1 MKLLFVHQNYP
12 GPFRH
17 LAPAL
22 ARSPDHRVAA
32 LHMRSDLPDRVDGVQ
47 LVSYRPSRN
56 STRDVHPWLRD
67 LETKTIRGEAAFR
80 AASALRG
87 RGYEPDI
94 VIGHPGWGEMM
105 FLKDVWPQARMAVHC
120 DYYFRRDGGD
130 VGFDP
135 EFVTPDPL
143 DASRIAFRN
152 LHLDMTLREAD
163 AGLAPTQFQADAFPG
178 FFRQWITVVPD
189 GIDTV
194 RFAPRADAVVDV
206 GEGLVLTRDDE
217 VVSFCAPVLEPG
229 SGYHI
234 FMRALPELLAA
245 RPAAHIVIA
254 GGEGAPADWPS
265 AGLSWKQTF
274 IDEVRLLVGPADWAR
289 VHFMGRPDQRGRL
302 ALAQVSRVHV
312 HLSYPF
318 PLSPYLIEAM
328 SAGCAVVAGDTE
340 PVREAVTHGESGI
353 LVDYFDVPGVAAS
366 IASLLADAA
375 MRTELGARARAVA
388 CSGWDLNAV
397 SLPRAKAWLEAVA
410 A

>member
-12 GPFRH
+12 GPFRY

-22 ARSPDHRVAA
+22 ARLPDHRVAA
-32 LHMRSDLPDRVDGVQ
+32 LHMRADLPDRVDGVH
-47 LVSYRPSRN
+47 LVSYRASRN

-80 AASALRG
+80 AASALRD

-105 FLKDVWPQARMAVHC
+105 FLKDAWPNARMVVHC
-120 DYYFRRDGGD
+120 DYYFRKDGGD

-143 DASRIAFRN
+143 DTSRTTFRN

-163 AGLAPTQFQADAFPG
+163 AGLAPTRFQASAFPG
-178 FFRQWITVVPD
+178 FFRDRITVVPD
-189 GIDTV
+189 GVDTA
-194 RFAPRADAVVDV
+194 RFAPRADAVIDL
-206 GEGLVLTRDDE
+206 GDGNVLTRADE

-254 GGEGAPADWPS
+254 GGEGAPADWP
-265 AGLSWKQTF
+265 APGLSWKQKF
-274 IDEVRLLVGPADWAR
+274 MDEVRLLVGPTDWAR
-289 VHFMGRPDQRGRL
+289 VHYIGRPDQRGRL
-302 ALAQVSRVHV
+302 ALAQASRVHL

-318 PLSPYLIEAM
+318 PLSSYLIEAM
-328 SAGCAVVAGDTE
+328 SAGCAIVAGDTE
-340 PVREAVTHGESGI
+340 PVREAIKHGESGL
-353 LVDYFDVPGVAAS
+353 LVDYFDTAGVAAS
-366 IASLLADAA
+366 VASLLADAA
-375 MRTELGARARAVA
+375 MREELGQGARAAA
-388 CSGWDLNAV
+388 CAGWDLNEV
-397 SLPRAKAWLEAVA
+397 SLPRAKAWLREVA